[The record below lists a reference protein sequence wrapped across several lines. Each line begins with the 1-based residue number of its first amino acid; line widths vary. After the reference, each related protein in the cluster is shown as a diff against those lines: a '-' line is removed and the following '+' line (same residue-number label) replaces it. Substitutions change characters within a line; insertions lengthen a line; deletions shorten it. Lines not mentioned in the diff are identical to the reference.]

1 MGLSMEEK
9 NRLPAAAV
17 LGLLVAIGLSVA
29 GYFVSD
35 TLYKGRAA
43 SNTVTV
49 KGFSERDVKADL
61 ALWQFSYALTGGDL
75 AQLYARSSENEK
87 TLTDFLVQKGFPRAE
102 IKPGSVQLEDL
113 LANQYRTNNITPDKR
128 YILRNTI
135 SVRSNAV
142 ERVEST
148 QRALNDLIRQGIV
161 LTANNADFQFTK
173 LNDIK
178 AAMLRD
184 ATKNARDAAQQ
195 FANDAD
201 SRVGSIQSANQGFF
215 SVGSRDSAAQ
225 GQGGGDGG
233 YVPPQ
238 ASTIDKKVRVVVTLT
253 YYLDR

>member
-1 MGLSMEEK
+1 MEEK
-9 NRLPAAAV
+9 NRLPAAAL
-17 LGLLVAIGLSVA
+17 LGLLVAIGLAVA
-29 GYFVSD
+29 GYFVSE

-49 KGFSERDVKADL
+49 KGFAERDVKADL

-75 AQLYARSSENEK
+75 ARLYARSSENEK
-87 TLTDFLVQKGFPRAE
+87 TLTDFLAQKGFPGAE
-102 IKPGSVQLEDL
+102 IKLGSVRLEDL
-113 LANQYRTNNITPDKR
+113 LANPYRTNTVSADKR

-135 SVRSNAV
+135 SVCSNAV
-142 ERVEST
+142 ERVET
-148 QRALNDLIRQGIV
+148 AQRALSDLIRRGIV
-161 LTANNADFQFTK
+161 LTGNSVDFQFTR

-184 ATKNARDAAQQ
+184 ATRNARDAAQQ

-215 SVGSRDSAAQ
+215 SIGSRDGAAQ
-225 GQGGGDGG
+225 GTGGEG

>member
-1 MGLSMEEK
+1 MEEK

-17 LGLLVAIGLSVA
+17 LGLLVAIGLAVA

-87 TLTDFLVQKGFPRAE
+87 TLTDFLVQKGFSKAE

-113 LANQYRTNNITPDKR
+113 LANQYRANNITADKR

-142 ERVEST
+142 ERVESA

-161 LTANNADFQFTK
+161 LTSNNVDFQFTK

-225 GQGGGDGG
+225 GQGGEGG

>member
-1 MGLSMEEK
+1 MDEK
-9 NRLPAAAV
+9 SRLPAALV
-17 LGLLVAIGLSVA
+17 LGVLVAIGLAAA
-29 GYFVSD
+29 GYFVSN
-35 TLYKGRAA
+35 TIYKGRAA

-49 KGFSERDVKADL
+49 KGFAERDVKADL
-61 ALWQFSYALTGGDL
+61 ALWQISYSMTGGDL
-75 AQLYARSSENEK
+75 ATLYAQSSANEK
-87 TLTDFLVQKGFPRAE
+87 TLTDFLVQKGFAKAE
-102 IKPGSVQLEDL
+102 IKTGTVQLEDL
-113 LANQYRTNNITPDKR
+113 LANQYRTNNIPADKR

-142 ERVEST
+142 ERVEATT
-148 QRALNDLIRQGIV
+148 QALNDLIRQGIV
-161 LTANNADFQFTK
+161 LTGNSADYQFTK

-178 AAMLRD
+178 SAMLRD

-201 SRVGSIQSANQGFF
+201 STVGSIQSANQGFF

-238 ASTIDKKVRVVVTLT
+238 ASTVDKKVRVVVTLT